1 MARRVIAIAAAVMLA
16 IVGVVAVVL
25 YANGADQR
33 AISGA
38 QPRTVYVS
46 QQVVPAGTSLSDAVN
61 RGLMVATT
69 LPAKSVPTGV
79 LTAVTD
85 DNKNLLAVTDIAA
98 GEYVQ
103 AARFGTT
110 PQGSQALRVPA
121 GHIAVTVQLVDPAKV
136 GTFIAPGSHIVLFTT
151 KGTGTATNAQ
161 GGAQI
166 VNPETRV
173 LFDDV
178 LVIAVGDAAL
188 AATRP
193 TGEATAS
200 TSQVIGKLVT
210 LALKPE
216 QAPRLVQAINSM
228 EILDPSKGQSG
239 LYAGLRGSEVNVD
252 NALVVS
258 SANLYNR

>member
-46 QQVVPAGTSLSDAVN
+46 QQVVPAGTSLSEAVT
-61 RGLMVATT
+61 RGLVVATN

-79 LTAVTD
+79 LTAITD

-103 AARFGTT
+103 SARFGTT

-121 GHIAVTVQLVDPAKV
+121 GQIAVTVQLIDPAKV
-136 GTFIAPGSHIVLFTT
+136 GTLCMKNLEPKLPPAT
-151 KGTGTATNAQ
+151 TGTSLSLPA
-161 GGAQI
+161 GI
-166 VNPETRV
+166 
-173 LFDDV
+173 FS
-178 LVIAVGDAAL
+178 DAAMSH
-188 AATRP
+188 R
-193 TGEATAS
+193 
-200 TSQVIGKLVT
+200 K
-210 LALKPE
+210 
-216 QAPRLVQAINSM
+216 
-228 EILDPSKGQSG
+228 
-239 LYAGLRGSEVNVD
+239 
-252 NALVVS
+252 
-258 SANLYNR
+258 